1 MIYQLSTNSAHVFP
15 SQFHGIFGKIYSEF
29 AEKSPYG
36 AITNSEVSASNSL
49 FLCWLAHL
57 VGFNS
62 EPKIFRRYE
71 QVWFTAIL
79 GDYFRIFFVS
89 PPEQVL
95 NQAQQKHR
103 EEVKELMD
111 EVRWFH
117 RQTIFS
123 GRGLM
128 KGFLWRCWFKND
140 RDILKPCQEIEN
152 RVFNLFC
159 HVLPYQ
165 SCPGIAIKL
174 LKFIVVGFLRHWRRR
189 PRR

>member
-71 QVWFTAIL
+71 QVRFTAIL
-79 GDYFRIFFVS
+79 GDYFRIFFGVS
-89 PPEQVL
+89 SRTGFEPSPTKTPCRSEGVNGWGAVVPQEDTLERKRVDKRIPL
-95 NQAQQKHR
+95 TMLVQKWSRH
-103 EEVKELMD
+103 
-111 EVRWFH
+111 
-117 RQTIFS
+117 
-123 GRGLM
+123 
-128 KGFLWRCWFKND
+128 
-140 RDILKPCQEIEN
+140 IET
-152 RVFNLFC
+152 
-159 HVLPYQ
+159 
-165 SCPGIAIKL
+165 
-174 LKFIVVGFLRHWRRR
+174 LRRNWL
-189 PRR
+189 